1 MFFDAFGRMGAVG
14 RSPAGRNGEFSIV
27 SLARVHSSSVLFF
40 LRGSWNPDSRD
51 TGFRAVQLKSM
62 ESCL

>member
-14 RSPAGRNGEFSIV
+14 RSSAGRNGEFSIV

-40 LRGSWNPDSRD
+40 LRGSRNLPAERNGHRLTRSY
-51 TGFRAVQLKSM
+51 QL
-62 ESCL
+62 E